1 MLTYSGAVAPSPF
14 DEADVRRVREASRLD
29 LVIARYVRLRPAR
42 NDQFKA
48 SCPFHSEK
56 LASLNIAPAV
66 RGGRYH
72 CFGCGADG
80 DVFDFV
86 MKIDRLSYAQAVR
99 HLAAQAGIDLSP
111 PTNPET

>member
-1 MLTYSGAVAPSPF
+1 MAPSRF
-14 DEADVRRVREASRLD
+14 EEADVQRVREASRLD
-29 LVIARYVRLRPAR
+29 LVIARYFRLRPAG
-42 NDQFKA
+42 NDQFNA
-48 SCPFHSEK
+48 SCPFH
-56 LASLNIAPAV
+56 LDQFASLNIAPTV

-80 DVFDFV
+80 DVFDFDFV

-99 HLAAQAGIDLSP
+99 HLATQAGIELSP